1 MITLKRCFEIS
12 LRHTDLPDASA
23 EDGYG
28 LTSRRKITIQ
38 VQNQVGRSR

>member
-23 EDGYG
+23 EG

-38 VQNQVGRSR
+38 VQNQVGRTR